1 MKVCNDIE
9 SVLNKGFRFTT
20 IVVLAKNIDKTMR
33 MIGRHGYKAVNNPSY
48 SRNHEGK
55 RFFVLDCRK
64 EVK

>member
-20 IVVLAKNIDKTMR
+20 IVVLSKNIDKTMR
-33 MIGRHGYKAVNNPSY
+33 MISRYGYKAIDNPNY
-48 SRNHEGK
+48 SRNHDGK

-64 EVK
+64 I